1 MWFDM
6 KKYLII
12 GFAFLISSCSLI
24 QFGGYNPPTKDELL
38 SNSAYKWQ
46 KDSTDNFNYYYDPI
60 TMSQEYVDSA
70 KIYFERNYPKL
81 LKFLGI
87 KEYRN
92 KLNLFMVESRP
103 KMKNI
108 IGMETNGIANAKDNT
123 VYSLFN
129 ANVKTYGM
137 HEFCHVISINE
148 WGGMYKEIWL
158 SEGLAVN
165 SDNIWWGFELHALA
179 NYLQHKGKLIPL
191 AELVE
196 KFHDYNNFI
205 SYPECGSIVKYLN
218 EKYGIELIREL
229 WKNGSIVFENK
240 LHKSIKSIEEEW
252 LQEINK
258 HDYTAINYGEKIFA
272 LYGEKL

>member
-129 ANVKTYGM
+129 ANVKSGNTTKCCY
-137 HEFCHVISINE
+137 E
-148 WGGMYKEIWL
+148 
-158 SEGLAVN
+158 
-165 SDNIWWGFELHALA
+165 
-179 NYLQHKGKLIPL
+179 
-191 AELVE
+191 
-196 KFHDYNNFI
+196 
-205 SYPECGSIVKYLN
+205 
-218 EKYGIELIREL
+218 
-229 WKNGSIVFENK
+229 
-240 LHKSIKSIEEEW
+240 
-252 LQEINK
+252 
-258 HDYTAINYGEKIFA
+258 
-272 LYGEKL
+272 